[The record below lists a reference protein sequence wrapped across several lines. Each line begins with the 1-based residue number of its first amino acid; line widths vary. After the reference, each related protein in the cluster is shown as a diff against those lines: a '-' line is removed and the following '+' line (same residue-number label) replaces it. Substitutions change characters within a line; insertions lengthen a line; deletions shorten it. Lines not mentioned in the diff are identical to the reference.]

1 VEEYQPSESSE
12 RFLSEGARAPF
23 QKNRTHLQEEK
34 HMAAYLIV
42 DLTITDAQG
51 FKEYQQRVGATL
63 APYGGTFLVRGGA
76 HETMEGDWHPQT
88 LVILHFA
95 SIERAWQWYQSPEY
109 MALSEQRNKTAITRA
124 VVVEG
129 V

>member
-1 VEEYQPSESSE
+1 MAQQQEVQ
-12 RFLSEGARAPF
+12 
-23 QKNRTHLQEEK
+23 HL
-34 HMAAYLIV
+34 AAYIIA
-42 DLTITDAQG
+42 DLTITDPESFRA
-51 FKEYQQRVGATL
+51 YQQRVGATL

-88 LVILHFA
+88 LAILHFDSVA
-95 SIERAWQWYQSPEY
+95 QAWRWYQSPEY
-109 MALSEQRNKTAITRA
+109 MALSEQRKQSTITRA

>member
-1 VEEYQPSESSE
+1 
-12 RFLSEGARAPF
+12 
-23 QKNRTHLQEEK
+23 
-34 HMAAYLIV
+34 MAAYLIA
-42 DLTITDAQG
+42 DLVIIDPEG
-51 FKEYQQRVGATL
+51 FRAYQQRVGATL

-88 LVILHFA
+88 LVILRFESVA
-95 SIERAWQWYQSPEY
+95 QAWRWYQSPEY
-109 MALSEQRNKTAITRA
+109 TALSEQRKQSTITQA